1 MREDYARS
9 NDRITCGCARCLTE
23 TRLLLARSLATWHTA
38 QPNTSQLDR
47 ENTIQGYCSASIV
60 PSVIEGRRRGTQT
73 GGMMGPEM
81 LAALEAAGRLTE
93 SQRAVLGL
101 GQAA

>member
-1 MREDYARS
+1 MA
-9 NDRITCGCARCLTE
+9 
-23 TRLLLARSLATWHTA
+23 
-38 QPNTSQLDR
+38 
-47 ENTIQGYCSASIV
+47 QGYCSASIA

-101 GQAA
+101 EAA